1 MRPGRS
7 RHAGFVLR
15 ENSKR
20 WTGLGGLSIVVALM
34 DEKVLI
40 AVLMGGPGSER
51 EVSLASGKAVLAA
64 LLAEGLNAVGVEVKD
79 RVPVLPEGTGL
90 AFNVIHGTFG
100 EDGDLQAFLEERGI
114 PYTGAGAATS
124 RVAFDK
130 VASKEKFVAAGVP
143 TPASE
148 TVDVS
153 GGVRLPTMAVP
164 YVVKPPREGSS
175 VGIHIVKDPA
185 EGEAAMADAAKYG
198 DQVLVEQ
205 FVQGRELTVAI
216 VDGVAFPVVEI
227 IPPADGW
234 YDMSTKYPWLSGQE
248 VGSQYVCPADL
259 TAEETRVVQEAALK
273 AHQALG
279 IEVYSRVDVLL
290 DSSSNPYVLEAN
302 TIPGM
307 TASSLLP
314 KAAAA
319 ASPGYGFGALCR
331 RIAELSM
338 KLRRPDAE
346 T

>member
-1 MRPGRS
+1 
-7 RHAGFVLR
+7 
-15 ENSKR
+15 
-20 WTGLGGLSIVVALM
+20 M
-34 DEKVLI
+34 DESVLI
-40 AVLMGGPGSER
+40 GVLMGGPGSER
-51 EVSLASGKAVLAA
+51 EVSLASGRAVLEA
-64 LLAEGLNAVGVEVKD
+64 LRAEGLQAVGVEVAD
-79 RVPVLPEGTGL
+79 REPQLPEGIGL

-100 EDGDLQAFLEERGI
+100 EDGGLQDFLESRGI

-130 VASKEKFVAAGVP
+130 VASKEIFVAAGVP
-143 TPASE
+143 TPVSE

-153 GGVRLPTMAVP
+153 AGLRLPEMPLP

-175 VGIHIVKDPA
+175 VGIHIVKTPDKVQ
-185 EGEAAMADAAKYG
+185 AAMLDAAKFG

-205 FVQGRELTVAI
+205 FVEGRELTVAI
-216 VDGVAFPVVEI
+216 VGEEVFPVVEI

-259 TAEETRVVQEAALK
+259 TPEQTRVVQEAARK

-279 IEVYSRVDVLL
+279 IEIYSRVDVLL
-290 DSSSNPYVLEAN
+290 DSLSNPYILEAN

-307 TASSLLP
+307 TATSLLP

-319 ASPGYGFGALCR
+319 ADPGYGFGALCR
-331 RIAELSM
+331 RIAELSLE
-338 KLRRPDAE
+338 LRSAE
-346 T
+346 A